1 MAVLDLAFAWVLKC
15 AVPGVHFLWGPGNPI
30 LLPAV
35 VAFLHPLQPQWLQL
49 LQWLLPQ
56 WPLPQWQH
64 QWRLQRQR
72 HLPQLTASAQFTKDA
87 QI

>member
-15 AVPGVHFLWGPGNPI
+15 VVPGVHFLWEPGNPI

-35 VAFLHPLQPQWLQL
+35 VAFLHPLPQWLQQ
-49 LQWLLPQ
+49 LQWLPQ

-64 QWRLQRQR
+64 QWPLQLQQ
-72 HLPQLTASAQFTKDA
+72 LPQLTASAQFTKAA